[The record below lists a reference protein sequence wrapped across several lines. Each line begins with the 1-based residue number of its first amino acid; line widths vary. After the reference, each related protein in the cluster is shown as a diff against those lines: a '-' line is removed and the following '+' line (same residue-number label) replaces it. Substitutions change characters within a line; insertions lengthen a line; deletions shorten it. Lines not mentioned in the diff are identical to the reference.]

1 MKKVAIILLVL
12 GLTLFAAGIVVAA
25 IDIKTAGDIPGW
37 HVAAMFPGG
46 LLSIIALFMLSRA
59 REGIRLL
66 EITDK
71 DRAQFKEMRQELG
84 FRRLLGRFVGIF
96 AGLFILAGFLPS
108 IVPDS
113 SLKPDW
119 RVNASLIVIG
129 FVLAFSATR
138 LLKPSR

>member
-1 MKKVAIILLVL
+1 
-12 GLTLFAAGIVVAA
+12 
-25 IDIKTAGDIPGW
+25 
-37 HVAAMFPGG
+37 
-46 LLSIIALFMLSRA
+46 MLSRA